1 VDIGGIEGMVHISEI
16 SHLRIKHPS
25 EILKSGQS
33 INVKVVKV
41 EADKEGHPKISLSI
55 KSLEPDSW
63 EKGLGFEEGEIIR
76 GNVSKLTDFS
86 AFVEVASG
94 VDGLVHISEISYEHV
109 PHPKVK
115 WVGEGID
122 YRASWIH
129 SYEKNECGK
138 VSGWFEE

>member
-76 GNVSKLTDFS
+76 GKVSKLTDLG
-86 AFVEVASG
+86 AFVEVAPG

-109 PHPKVK
+109 PHPKIK
-115 WVGEGID
+115 
-122 YRASWIH
+122 
-129 SYEKNECGK
+129 
-138 VSGWFEE
+138 

>member
-63 EKGLGFEEGEIIR
+63 KKVLGLKKGRSFVATCP
-76 GNVSKLTDFS
+76 NSLTW
-86 AFVEVASG
+86 
-94 VDGLVHISEISYEHV
+94 V
-109 PHPKVK
+109 PLL
-115 WVGEGID
+115 
-122 YRASWIH
+122 R
-129 SYEKNECGK
+129 
-138 VSGWFEE
+138 